1 MIEYWNRLASRERLI
16 VVLGGGVLL
25 LVLYYFLVIDPLR
38 AQSKNLK
45 TQIQAQQAS
54 LAWMKQA
61 QQEVLSLSKSRGPQH
76 SLQGSLFAT
85 VDRQAAQYS
94 LKPALKRLEP
104 VGEDKV
110 KLTFEQA
117 DFQNLIN
124 FLAQMQE
131 LYHVSVQTLSIQRGT
146 RSGYVDARMELSLNE
161 AES

>member
-16 VVLGGGVLL
+16 LVLCGSVVL

-38 AQSKNLK
+38 TQSSNLA

-54 LAWMKQA
+54 LVWMKQA
-61 QQEVLSLSKSRGPQH
+61 QQEVLSLSKSTGPQH

-85 VDRQAAQYS
+85 VDRQATQYS

-104 VGEDKV
+104 IGDDKV

-131 LYHVSVQTLSIQRGT
+131 LYHVSVQTLSIQRGA
-146 RSGYVDARMELSLNE
+146 RSGYVDARLELTLNGG
-161 AES
+161 ES